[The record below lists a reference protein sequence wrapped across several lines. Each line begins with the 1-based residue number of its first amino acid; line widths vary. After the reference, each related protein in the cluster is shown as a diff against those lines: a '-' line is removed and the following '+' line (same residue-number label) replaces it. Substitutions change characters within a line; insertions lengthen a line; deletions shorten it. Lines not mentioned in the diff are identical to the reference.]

1 MTTTQSRNSQLEAC
15 IEACLKCLQ
24 DCEFCATACLDGDMV
39 QMMANCIKA
48 CRDCADLCALCAR
61 FMSRTSDLHMQLCA
75 VCADACD
82 SEALP

>member
-1 MTTTQSRNSQLEAC
+1 MTTTRSRNSQLEVC
-15 IEACLKCLQ
+15 IEACLQCLR
-24 DCEFCATACLDGDMV
+24 DCETCTTACLDSDMV

-61 FMSRTSDLHMQLCA
+61 FMSRNSDLHIQLCG